1 MTGVELRAEEV
12 RWDLSDLAPGADEAR
27 AQWTELGERAADFAS
42 RYRGRI
48 ALLAPAE
55 LRALLDEADEL
66 EQEFSRLAT
75 YTHLRLSMDAA
86 DAEANDLATVSRDRG
101 AEIENALVF
110 LGLEW
115 IALDD
120 EPAEALLAAPELAP
134 YAHKL
139 RVEREEKPYVLSEP
153 EEQALN
159 ARRSTVSAWQ
169 ALHDRQVA
177 TLVIP
182 FDAGEGVQPHTVAT
196 LLSYLYRSDRELRL
210 AAQAAL
216 LDGLE
221 PRTDVLAA
229 CYDALVSD
237 RLGLDRLRGF
247 ADPMQ
252 PTNMSNELDGE
263 TVEAMMTATEES
275 YEIGRRWFRAKA
287 GLLGVDRL
295 ALADQY
301 APLGEARAFSWPEA
315 VEVVDTAFGGFS
327 PRLAEIFRACLDAGH
342 VDAPSRAG
350 KAAGAYCT
358 AVSTRILP
366 YVLVNFTERLRDVT
380 TLAHEFG
387 HATHNVLSLERQVW
401 RSHRT
406 GIPMAEV
413 PSTFAQSLV
422 DDYLLEAETD
432 AQTLAA
438 LASDRLENGF
448 GAIFRQTVLARF
460 EQRAYALR
468 AEGRALTAERL
479 SEVWQ
484 EEQLR
489 YYGDSLELPDNYR
502 VGWSYIPHFIHVRF
516 YTYAYAFAQLVAL
529 LLYGRYRE
537 DPEAF
542 APLYLDFLG
551 RGGSASPAE
560 LLEPFGLDL
569 HSTDTW
575 RAAFA
580 QLDALRETAESLAGS
595 AAHFPRG

>member
-1 MTGVELRAEEV
+1 VTGVDVRAGEV

-27 AQWTELGERAADFAS
+27 AQWTELVAHAVDLAS

-48 ALLAPAE
+48 ASLGPAE
-55 LRALLDEADEL
+55 LRALLDESDEL

-75 YTHLRLSMDAA
+75 YTHLRLGMDAA

-110 LGLEW
+110 VGLEW

-169 ALHDRQVA
+169 SLHDRQVA
-177 TLVIP
+177 TLEIP

-216 LDGLE
+216 LDGLV

-237 RLGLDRLRGF
+237 RLALDRLRGF

-252 PTNMSNELDGE
+252 PTNMDNELDGE
-263 TVEAMMTATEES
+263 TVEAMMTATEEN

-287 GLLGVDRL
+287 GLLGLDRL

-327 PRLAEIFRACLDAGH
+327 PRLSEIFRACLEAGH
-342 VDAPSRAG
+342 VDAPPRAG
-350 KAAGAYCT
+350 KSAGAYCT
-358 AVSTRILP
+358 AISTRILP

-387 HATHNVLSLERQVW
+387 HATHNVLALEQQVW

-413 PSTFAQSLV
+413 PSTFAQSLA

-438 LASDRLENGF
+438 LASDRLENSF

-489 YYGDSLELPDNYR
+489 YYGDSVELPANYR

-542 APLYLDFLG
+542 APLYLEFLG

-580 QLDALRETAESLAGS
+580 QLDALRETAESLS
-595 AAHFPRG
+595 AAARG

>member
-12 RWDLSDLAPGADEAR
+12 RWDLSDLAPDAEGAR
-27 AQWTELGERAADFAS
+27 AQWLELGEHAADFAS

-48 ALLAPAE
+48 GALGPAD

-120 EPAEALLAAPELAP
+120 GPAEALLAAPELAP

-169 ALHDRQVA
+169 SLHDRQVA
-177 TLVIP
+177 TLAIP
-182 FDAGEGVQPHTVAT
+182 FDAGEGEQPHTVAT

-237 RLGLDRLRGF
+237 RLSLDRLRGF

-252 PTNMSNELDGE
+252 PTNMANELDGE
-263 TVEAMMTATEES
+263 TVEAMMTATEEN

-327 PRLAEIFRACLDAGH
+327 PRLAEIFRACLEAGH
-342 VDAPSRAG
+342 VDAPPRAG
-350 KAAGAYCT
+350 KSAGAYCT
-358 AVSTRILP
+358 AISTRILP

-387 HATHNVLSLERQVW
+387 HATHNVLALERQVW

-406 GIPMAEV
+406 GIPTAEV

-438 LASDRLENGF
+438 LASDRLENAF

-468 AEGRALTAERL
+468 SEGRALTAERL

-484 EEQLR
+484 EEQSR
-489 YYGDSLELPDNYR
+489 YYGDSIDLPANYR
-502 VGWSYIPHFIHVRF
+502 FGWSYIPHFIHVRF
-516 YTYAYAFAQLVAL
+516 YTYAYSFAQLVAL

-542 APLYLDFLG
+542 APLYLEFLG

-580 QLDALRETAESLAGS
+580 QLDAVRETAESLS
-595 AAHFPRG
+595 AAAKG